1 LALERERKRQVLNLS
16 VVVPVL
22 NEAPELPRLLAQLS
36 RLARQDLQII
46 VADGD
51 SEDGTAGIIERAGFV
66 VIRAARGRA
75 RQMNAGAALATGDV
89 LLFLH
94 ADTQLP
100 DDAPECIVPVLAR
113 GNHVWGRFD
122 VRISGRPYML
132 RVISHLMNLRSRV
145 TGIATGDQ
153 AMFITRHAFDEVGGF
168 PDQPLM
174 EDIEI
179 SKRLLALSRP
189 ACIAR
194 CVAPSGRRWETN
206 GVWRTILLMWRL
218 RWAYWRGVPVQQLA
232 DAYR

>member
-1 LALERERKRQVLNLS
+1 MNLS

-22 NEAPELPRLLAQLS
+22 NEAPELPRLLTQLS
-36 RLARQDLQII
+36 RLALQDIEII
-46 VADGD
+46 VADGG
-51 SEDGTAGIIERAGFV
+51 SEDGTADIVERAGFV
-66 VIRAARGRA
+66 VIGAARGRA
-75 RQMNAGAALATGDV
+75 RQMNAGAALATREV
-89 LLFLH
+89 LWFLH
-94 ADTQLP
+94 ADTHVP
-100 DDAPECIVPVLAR
+100 DEAPACIVSAPAR

-132 RVISHLMNLRSRV
+132 RVISHLMNLRSRL

-153 AMFITRHAFDEVGGF
+153 AMFMTRHAFDELGGF

-194 CVAPSGRRWETN
+194 CVAPSGRRWEIN

-232 DAYR
+232 EAYR

>member
-1 LALERERKRQVLNLS
+1 MNLS

-36 RLARQDLQII
+36 RLALQGIEII
-46 VADGD
+46 VADGG

-66 VIRAARGRA
+66 VIGAARGRA
-75 RQMNAGAALATGDV
+75 RQMNAGAALATREI
-89 LLFLH
+89 LWFLH
-94 ADTQLP
+94 ADTHVP
-100 DDAPECIVPVLAR
+100 EEAPKCIARALAQ
-113 GNHVWGRFD
+113 GDHVWGRFD

-132 RVISHLMNLRSRV
+132 RVISHLMNLRSRL

-153 AMFITRHAFDEVGGF
+153 AMFITRHAFDEAGGF

-179 SKRLLALSRP
+179 SKRLLTLSRP

-194 CVAPSGRRWETN
+194 CVAPSGRRWEVN

-232 DAYR
+232 EAYR